1 VKVVGPKVDD
11 EETDVEDDDV
21 VRETELELDVELVDV
36 VPEVELVELV
46 GVEELELEEVLEVV

>member
-1 VKVVGPKVDD
+1 VKVVGPVVDD
-11 EETDVEDDDV
+11 EDTEVEDDDV